1 MPPDTAPLPPRPE
14 PANRGGILAIVL
26 VYAVFAA
33 CWILLSDKWV
43 QILFNDPNQIILAS
57 MLKGW
62 LFVGVTSLLLYGLML
77 RWIGGDTRSTALPAG
92 SHGLGLPFLLLAA
105 IIVMFTGA
113 GIVHTFTQQKEEAIV
128 RLQADV
134 DIKARQIADWLRE
147 RQADADF
154 IRTSDFFTEQYRRWQ
169 ESGDR
174 QSGERLQMQLEQLSR
189 NRGFGA
195 VVLLDPRGKKLWG
208 NDRTPL
214 TVAQPLQAAASAER
228 IVRRIGPYRDAAG
241 NLCLDFIAPLTT
253 LSGPPPLVILHI
265 DLTDRLAPILQTRP
279 VPGAGGETVLF
290 QRNGDRVLF
299 LDKLGHQEE
308 TEARLPV
315 PIATEKLLVEL
326 RNSTVSPGSPIEG
339 LDYRGIPVIGVVNSI
354 VDTDWFLMTK
364 LDLSEL
370 YAEAV
375 GDVTWTGFVGLLAL
389 FMAGA
394 GFYLLRQA
402 QQLTLA
408 QAVQQ
413 SQTERLRALHLLAA
427 IADSSED
434 PIFAKDLEGR
444 YILFNRAASRFVG
457 KPVEDVL
464 GGDDRT
470 LFPSEQA
477 DLVMSID
484 RQVNAENRTITQ
496 EERLNTSQG
505 ERVFLTTKG
514 PLRDSEDNMIGIFG
528 ISRDITER
536 KQAEAALHASELNY
550 RSLFENMMNSV
561 VHARVIFQGETP
573 VDMEYISTN
582 PAFATVTGITESVIG
597 RKISEVI
604 PSYCENNQEALELF
618 GRVAATGVST
628 SWEHYLRELNRW
640 FSFMIYSPN
649 HGEIIIVTE
658 NITERKQAELA
669 LRDSEGCFRALV
681 EQSLAGI
688 YIIQDDRFRYVNPGF
703 LTLFG
708 YDSPEALIDNVSVA
722 DLVSP
727 ENRERV
733 EEIMR
738 RRIDGE
744 VADLHYI
751 FVGLHRD
758 GSRIDVE
765 LHGRTFDYQGRPA
778 IIGFILNITER
789 KTAEAQLRISE
800 ERLKLAL
807 NATSDGLWDWD
818 LRSGLAYLTPHY
830 YEMTGY
836 LPNQVTPDFEFF
848 KQTVH
853 PDDLPHVLETMEAH
867 MQGKTPSSDFDY
879 RLVTSSGEIKWIRGR
894 GRVAERDA
902 EGAPLR
908 MIGTITDISARKA
921 VEEALRRQTQELAQR
936 NAELERFNRATVGR
950 ELDMIAL
957 KQQVNELSR
966 QLGQEPPYPLAFL
979 DALPIQPKGTAAS

>member
-1 MPPDTAPLPPRPE
+1 MPPDIAPLSSRPE

-77 RWIGGDTRSTALPAG
+77 RWIGGDTTSTALPAG
-92 SHGLGLPFLLLAA
+92 SRGLGLPFLSLAA

-113 GIVHTFTQQKEEAIV
+113 GIFHTFTQQKEEAIG

-134 DIKARQIADWLRE
+134 DIKARQITDWLRE

-214 TVAQPLQAAASAER
+214 IVAQPLQAAASAER
-228 IVRRIGPYRDAAG
+228 IVRRVGPYRDAAG
-241 NLCLDFIAPLTT
+241 NLCLDFITPLTT
-253 LSGPPPLVILHI
+253 SSGPPPLVILHV

-279 VPGAGGETVLF
+279 VPGARGETVLF

-299 LDKLGHQEE
+299 LDKLKHQEE

-315 PIATEKLLVEL
+315 PMATEKLLVEL

-339 LDYRGIPVIGVVNSI
+339 LDYRGIPVIGVVGAI
-354 VDTDWFLMTK
+354 ADTDWFLMTK

-375 GDVTWTGFVGLLAL
+375 GDVTWAGFVGLLAL

-413 SQTERLRALHLLAA
+413 SQTERLRSLHLLAA
-427 IADSSED
+427 IADSSDD

-484 RQVNAENRTITQ
+484 R
-496 EERLNTSQG
+496 
-505 ERVFLTTKG
+505 
-514 PLRDSEDNMIGIFG
+514 
-528 ISRDITER
+528 
-536 KQAEAALHASELNY
+536 
-550 RSLFENMMNSV
+550 
-561 VHARVIFQGETP
+561 
-573 VDMEYISTN
+573 
-582 PAFATVTGITESVIG
+582 
-597 RKISEVI
+597 
-604 PSYCENNQEALELF
+604 
-618 GRVAATGVST
+618 
-628 SWEHYLRELNRW
+628 
-640 FSFMIYSPN
+640 
-649 HGEIIIVTE
+649 
-658 NITERKQAELA
+658 
-669 LRDSEGCFRALV
+669 
-681 EQSLAGI
+681 
-688 YIIQDDRFRYVNPGF
+688 
-703 LTLFG
+703 
-708 YDSPEALIDNVSVA
+708 
-722 DLVSP
+722 
-727 ENRERV
+727 
-733 EEIMR
+733 
-738 RRIDGE
+738 
-744 VADLHYI
+744 
-751 FVGLHRD
+751 
-758 GSRIDVE
+758 
-765 LHGRTFDYQGRPA
+765 
-778 IIGFILNITER
+778 
-789 KTAEAQLRISE
+789 
-800 ERLKLAL
+800 
-807 NATSDGLWDWD
+807 
-818 LRSGLAYLTPHY
+818 
-830 YEMTGY
+830 
-836 LPNQVTPDFEFF
+836 
-848 KQTVH
+848 
-853 PDDLPHVLETMEAH
+853 
-867 MQGKTPSSDFDY
+867 
-879 RLVTSSGEIKWIRGR
+879 
-894 GRVAERDA
+894 
-902 EGAPLR
+902 
-908 MIGTITDISARKA
+908 
-921 VEEALRRQTQELAQR
+921 
-936 NAELERFNRATVGR
+936 
-950 ELDMIAL
+950 
-957 KQQVNELSR
+957 
-966 QLGQEPPYPLAFL
+966 
-979 DALPIQPKGTAAS
+979 